1 MKFYIKKCSIH
12 IHKNNTYST
21 KYIMFETLNPYFKT
35 YFKNKKKLNLLV
47 FILTTKSLLNKKQ
60 SLLDNIEYKTVIEK
74 DTV

>member
-1 MKFYIKKCSIH
+1 
-12 IHKNNTYST
+12 
-21 KYIMFETLNPYFKT
+21 MFETLNPYFKT

>member
-1 MKFYIKKCSIH
+1 
-12 IHKNNTYST
+12 
-21 KYIMFETLNPYFKT
+21 MFETLNPYFKT

-47 FILTTKSLLNKKQ
+47 FILTKSLLNKKQ